1 MSAAAGIMLLFMRH
15 GASTPTGLDLGV
27 LADGQKFTGHV
38 SHKVARAEWNVFR
51 KAVSGVARVIRKVF
65 NYAPVSTA
73 PYQLRLWKEKDGR
86 YTYAWANV
94 TAEQYASVEV
104 GDEFTARGAAR

>member
-1 MSAAAGIMLLFMRH
+1 MLLFMGGRS
-15 GASTPTGLDLGV
+15 ASTPSGLDLGV
-27 LADGQKFTGHV
+27 LADGQKFTGRV
-38 SHKVARAEWNVFR
+38 SHKVARAGWSLPR
-51 KAVSGVARVIRKVF
+51 KAVAAVARGIRAIF

-104 GDEFTARGAAR
+104 GDKFTGRGTAR

>member
-1 MSAAAGIMLLFMRH
+1 MLLFMGRT
-15 GASTPTGLDLGV
+15 ASAPSGFDLGV
-27 LADGQKFTGHV
+27 LTEGQKFKGHV

-51 KAVSGVARVIRKVF
+51 KAIAGVARVIRKVF

-73 PYQLRLWKEKDGR
+73 PYQLRLWREKDGR

-94 TAEQYASVEV
+94 TAEQYANIEV
-104 GDEFTARGAAR
+104 GDEFTAGRPAR